1 MILELEDR
9 SVLRHMPVPPEKGCL
24 KEPQNGLNE
33 TEAVSRATS
42 ASVSDAGL
50 QLSLFPEEPSY
61 VKELRSLK
69 TDTMT
74 PLEALNYLDALID
87 RVRRGHN

>member
-1 MILELEDR
+1 M
-9 SVLRHMPVPPEKGCL
+9 
-24 KEPQNGLNE
+24 NE
-33 TEAVSRATS
+33 TEAVSSATGT
-42 ASVSDAGL
+42 SDSDDGL
-50 QLSLFPEEPSY
+50 QLSLLPEEPSY

-69 TDTMT
+69 TVTMT

>member
-1 MILELEDR
+1 MNQTEEVSSATGD
-9 SVLRHMPVPPEKGCL
+9 SVLD
-24 KEPQNGLNE
+24 
-33 TEAVSRATS
+33 T
-42 ASVSDAGL
+42 GL

-69 TDTMT
+69 TNTMT

-87 RVRRGHN
+87 RVSREHN

>member
-1 MILELEDR
+1 MLELEDR
-9 SVLRHMPVPPEKGCL
+9 SILRHMPVPPEQGCL

-33 TEAVSRATS
+33 TEAVSSATGV
-42 ASVSDAGL
+42 SVSDAGL

-87 RVRRGHN
+87 RVRRGHI